1 METSRIMDNKLMK
14 RTDLYLIPVFVL
26 LLLCLLW
33 FLFDTEGEYMVI
45 AKPAPLAV
53 PVEAWRSVRALEP
66 VKGLSRTRVA
76 LGARLFRDNRL
87 SLDRSL
93 ACVSCHDLTRGGSDG
108 RKFSFGVN
116 GARGQINAP
125 TVFNAAYN
133 FAQFWDGRAQTL
145 EEQVAGPIHNP
156 LEMASSWQEV
166 MARLSADPDVVAAF
180 AASYSDGLTTANVAD
195 AIASFER
202 SLVTLGSPFDRFLK
216 GDEKALSRREQEG
229 FKRFQTLGCISCHQG
244 MLLGGNM
251 YQRFGVL
258 RDYFAGKH
266 PSRADMGRYNVTGR
280 ESDRHVFK
288 VPSLRNIA
296 LTAPYFHDAS
306 ATSLE
311 EAVAVMGSYQLGR
324 ELSEQDIVSIVAFL
338 KTLTGEAVQ

>member
-1 METSRIMDNKLMK
+1 MK
-14 RTDLYLIPVFVL
+14 RTDLFLFPVFAL
-26 LLLCLLW
+26 LLLCLFW
-33 FLFDTEGEYMVI
+33 FLLGIGVEKMTIG
-45 AKPAPLAV
+45 KPFPAVLPLD
-53 PVEAWRSVRALEP
+53 AWRSVRALEP
-66 VKGLSRTRVA
+66 VKGLSRTRVE
-76 LGARLFRDNRL
+76 LGARLFRDSRL

-93 ACVSCHDLTRGGSDG
+93 ACISCHDLARGGEDG
-108 RKFSFGVN
+108 RKVSSGVN
-116 GARGQINAP
+116 GAQGQINAP

-156 LEMASSWQEV
+156 QEMASSWKEV
-166 MARLSADPDVVAAF
+166 MVRLSADPEIVAAF
-180 AASYSDGLTTANVAD
+180 AASYPDGLTPANIAD
-195 AIASFER
+195 AIATFER
-202 SLVTLGSPFDRFLK
+202 SLVTVNSAFDRFIK
-216 GDEKALSRREQEG
+216 GDDMALNRRELEG
-229 FKRFQTLGCISCHQG
+229 FTRFQKLGCISCHQG

-266 PSRADMGRYNVTGR
+266 PSRADMGRYNVTGL

-306 ATSLE
+306 ATNLE
-311 EAVAVMGSYQLGR
+311 QAVLVMGRYQLGR
-324 ELSEQDIVSIVAFL
+324 ELSEQDVVMIVAFL